1 LESAVKQGVR
11 VVEPALFCAP
21 AAVLLARLSGAK
33 AWLHVQNFEVDAAFS
48 LGLLR
53 GACIRASVTKAE
65 SWLMRRF
72 DVVSTISRRM
82 HELLLR
88 KGVPAS
94 QAKLAVNWVNMAS
107 FALPS
112 TAGVAAYR
120 QELQVPPGAVV
131 ALYSGNMGGKQGL
144 EVLAELARL
153 CLPDDSTYMP
163 NTALAQAAT
172 AGEATKQIAKITPN
186 PTTAADAPPVV
197 FVFCGNGAGR
207 ADLGARCIHNDHTA
221 TMNSIHINP
230 VATRPV
236 WVKSVVMGAAL
247 IPGYSFGVWGW
258 FKTAF
263 LQ

>member
-1 LESAVKQGVR
+1 VKQGVW

-33 AWLHVQNFEVDAAFS
+33 AWRHVQNLEVDAARG

-53 GACIRASVTKAE
+53 GDRIRRWVTGAE
-65 SWLMRRF
+65 CWLTRRF
-72 DVVSTISRRM
+72 AVVSTISRRM

-88 KGVPAS
+88 KGVPAP

-107 FALPS
+107 VALPS
-112 TAGVAAYR
+112 PAGVAPCR

-131 ALYSGNMGGKQGL
+131 APYSGNMGGKQGL
-144 EVLAELARL
+144 EVLAELSRL

-163 NTALAQAAT
+163 NTALAQAAP
-172 AGEATKQIAKITPN
+172 AGAATKPIAKIVPH
-186 PTTAADAPPVV
+186 PTTAADAPAVV

-207 ADLGARCIHNDHTA
+207 ADLGARCSHDDHTA

-236 WVKSVVMGAAL
+236 WVKSFVMGAAL

-258 FKTAF
+258 FKAAF
-263 LQ
+263 FQ